1 MTETCSM
8 DMLPDASMYCSTVA
22 LSPFRASPRYVLYV
36 AGGFFAP
43 CACVPLKES
52 RMRGGGAR
60 GILGCPLPDPRLP
73 FTLLESRRASP
84 PHRL

>member
-8 DMLPDASMYCSTVA
+8 DMLPDASMYNCSTVA
-22 LSPFRASPRYVLYV
+22 LSPFRASPSVLYV

-52 RMRGGGAR
+52 PDAR
-60 GILGCPLPDPRLP
+60 GWCERHPRVP
-73 FTLLESRRASP
+73 AA
-84 PHRL
+84 